1 MALGQLMVKDLIHA
15 VRMLRQSK
23 GWTVVVLLSL
33 ALGIGANTALFTAI
47 NGVLLQTVTVPDP
60 GSLVRLKWA
69 GDNDMVRNTS
79 EYGSNQ
85 PYHGKRVTATFAHP
99 GYLELRKANKTLTDI
114 AALNPNNRLN
124 VVIKGEADLANVATV
139 TGNYFTVLRAT
150 PHLGRLMTEDD
161 DRPGAP
167 LVGVLSHAFWRKRFA
182 SDPSV
187 VGQVIAV
194 NNLPL
199 SVIGVTPEGFGGVQN
214 PGDPGPD
221 MTLPVSKD
229 PQLFPGQKRI
239 SEGTSYWLQMIGRLK
254 PGATLE
260 NVKGNLDGVFQQAAR
275 DGLTGYMAALTDEER
290 NLSTNK
296 RERTRVPEL
305 APGSAS
311 HGIYDFDDNSRR
323 TATLLSGVVIA
334 VLLIVCA
341 NVANLLLS
349 RATSRRKEISVRL
362 SMGASRSRLIRQLLT
377 ESVLLSVLGGSLGI
391 AVAYWLRGLLPFGA
405 TATLDWRV
413 FGFVFGLSMCTGML
427 FGLLPAFR
435 ATRVDLAEA
444 MKLESRS
451 VAGGR
456 SWLSMGLLVVQVAL
470 SVVLVIGAGLFV
482 RTLHN
487 LRHVDVGFNPN
498 HLLLFAVDPTLNGYD
513 ADRTA
518 NFYTDLQQAL
528 NALPGVRSTALTRV
542 AFLSGGRSTSSIHI
556 QGRTGPHNVHMMQV
570 SPEFFTTLEIPIVHG
585 RGFTD
590 RDTKSSPKVVVIS
603 EAAARKYFPG
613 ESPIGKRVGFS
624 PETTSE
630 FEIVG
635 VIRDV
640 RYASVR
646 DEPPPTLFQAA
657 TQGPMRRMIA
667 VVRSAGDPAQLIE
680 PARAAVRR
688 LDSNLPITNVATQS
702 EQVERRFT
710 QDRLFANALSFFG
723 SLALLLAAIGLFGL
737 MSYNVGRRSQEIGI
751 RMALGARRIDVI
763 RMILAESITLVAVG
777 LVIGLGGAFWLGR
790 LVATFLFGLA
800 PTDAATI
807 AAAVALIAVVSA
819 LAGYLPARR
828 ASLVDPNVVLNRG

>member
-1 MALGQLMVKDLIHA
+1 MLKDLILA
-15 VRMLRQSK
+15 ARMLRQSK

-33 ALGIGANTALFTAI
+33 ALGIGANTALFTAV
-47 NGVLLQTVTVPDP
+47 NGVLLQTVPVPDP

-69 GDNDMVRNTS
+69 GDNDMVRGTS

-85 PYHGKRVTATFAHP
+85 PYNGKRVTATFSYP

-124 VVIKGEADLANVATV
+124 IVINGEADLGNVASV

-150 PHLGRLMTEDD
+150 PLIGRLLAEDD
-161 DRPGAP
+161 DRPGVP
-167 LVGVLSHAFWRKRFA
+167 LVGVISHAFWRKRFA
-182 SDPSV
+182 ADPAV
-187 VGQVIAV
+187 AGRVITV
-194 NNLPL
+194 NNLPVT
-199 SVIGVTPEGFGGVQN
+199 VIGVTPEGFGGVQN
-214 PGDPGPD
+214 PGDLGPD
-221 MTLPVSKD
+221 MTLPLSAD
-229 PQLFPGQKRI
+229 PQLFPGNKRI
-239 SEGTSYWLQMIGRLK
+239 SEGTQYWLLMIGRLK

-275 DGLTGYMAALTDEER
+275 DGMSSYMAALTDEQR

-296 RERTRVPEL
+296 RERTKVPEL
-305 APGSAS
+305 APTSAS

-362 SMGASRSRLIRQLLT
+362 SMGAPRSRLIRQLLT
-377 ESVLLSVLGGSLGI
+377 ESVLLSALGGLLGL

-405 TATLDWRV
+405 TAALDWRV
-413 FGFVFGLSMCTGML
+413 FAFALGLSVFTGML
-427 FGLLPAFR
+427 FGLMPAFR
-435 ATRVDLAEA
+435 ATRVDLADA

-470 SVVLVIGAGLFV
+470 SVVLVIGAGLFL
-482 RTLHN
+482 RTLQN
-487 LRHVDVGFNPN
+487 LRHVDIGFNPHN
-498 HLLLFAVDPTLNGYD
+498 LLLFAVDPSLNGYD
-513 ADRTA
+513 PDRTA
-518 NFYTDLQQAL
+518 NFFVNLQQAL

-542 AFLSGGRSTSSIHI
+542 AFLSGSRSSSQIHI
-556 QGRTGPHNVHMMQV
+556 QGRTGANNVHMMQV
-570 SPEFFTTLEIPIVHG
+570 SPEFFATLEMPIVHG
-585 RGFTD
+585 RAFTD
-590 RDTKSSPKVVVIS
+590 RDSKNAPKVVIIS
-603 EAAARKYFPG
+603 EAAAKQYFPG
-613 ESPIGKRVGFS
+613 ESPIGKRCGFS

-635 VIRDV
+635 VVRDV

-646 DEPPPTLFQAA
+646 DAPPPTLFQAA
-657 TQGPMRRMIA
+657 AQGPMRRMIA
-667 VVRSAGDPAQLIE
+667 ILRTAGDPAQLIE
-680 PARAAVRR
+680 PVRAAVRR
-688 LDSNLPITNVATQS
+688 LDANLPITNVATQT
-702 EQVERRFT
+702 ENLERRFT

-723 SLALLLAAIGLFGL
+723 GLALLLAAIGLFGL

-751 RMALGARRIDVI
+751 RMALGANRMNVI
-763 RMILAESITLVAVG
+763 RLILGESLALVAVG
-777 LVIGLGGAFWLGR
+777 LVLGLGTAYWLGR
-790 LVATFLFGLA
+790 LVTTFLFGLA
-800 PTDAATI
+800 PTDALTI
-807 AAAVALIAVVSA
+807 AAAIALIASVSA

-828 ASLVDPNVVLNRG
+828 ASRVDPNAVLNRG

>member
-1 MALGQLMVKDLIHA
+1 MFKDLIHA
-15 VRMLRQSK
+15 ARMLRQSK
-23 GWTVVVLLSL
+23 GWTIVVLLSL
-33 ALGIGANTALFTAI
+33 ALGIGANTALFTAV

-69 GDNDMVRNTS
+69 GENDMVRGTS

-85 PYHGKRVTATFAHP
+85 PYNGKRVTATFSYP

-114 AALNPNNRLN
+114 AALNPNNRVN
-124 VVIKGEADLANVATV
+124 VVINGEADLASVATV
-139 TGNYFTVLRAT
+139 TSNYFTMLRAT
-150 PHLGRLMTEDD
+150 PQTGRLLQEDD

-167 LVGVLSHAFWRKRFA
+167 LVGVVSHAFWRKRFA
-182 SDPSV
+182 ADPA
-187 VGQVIAV
+187 IAGKIVTV
-194 NNLPL
+194 NNL
-199 SVIGVTPEGFGGVQN
+199 SVTVIGVTPEAFGGVQN
-214 PGDPGPD
+214 PGDLGPD
-221 MTLPVSKD
+221 MTMPLTAD

-239 SEGTSYWLQMIGRLK
+239 SEGTQYWVQMVGRLK

-275 DGLTGYMAALTDEER
+275 DGMTSYMAALTDEQR
-290 NLSTNK
+290 SLSTNK

-305 APGSAS
+305 APTSAA

-362 SMGASRSRLIRQLLT
+362 SMGAPRSRLIRQLLT
-377 ESVLLSVLGGSLGI
+377 ESVLLSAIGGGLGL

-405 TATLDWRV
+405 TAPLDWRV
-413 FGFVFGLSMCTGML
+413 FAFVFGLSVFTGML
-427 FGLLPAFR
+427 FGLVPAFR

-444 MKLESRS
+444 MKFESRS

-470 SVVLVIGAGLFV
+470 SVVLVIGAGLFL

-498 HLLLFAVDPTLNGYD
+498 NLLLFAVDPSLNGYD

-518 NFYTDLQQAL
+518 TFYADLQQAL
-528 NALPGVRSTALTRV
+528 KALPGVRSAALTRV
-542 AFLSGGRSTSSIHI
+542 AFLSGSRSSSSIHI
-556 QGRTGPHNVHMMQV
+556 QGRSGSNSVHMMQV
-570 SPEFFTTLEIPIVHG
+570 SPEFFATLEMPILQG

-590 RDTKSSPKVVVIS
+590 RDTSHAPKVVVIS
-603 EAAARKYFPG
+603 ETAAKQYFPG

-624 PETTSE
+624 PETASE

-635 VIRDV
+635 IVRDV

-646 DEPPPTLFQAA
+646 DNPPPTLFQAA
-657 TQGPMRRMIA
+657 LQGPMRRMIA
-667 VVRSAGDPAQLIE
+667 VVRTAGDPAQLIE
-680 PARAAVRR
+680 PARATVRR
-688 LDSNLPITNVATQS
+688 LDANLPLTNVATQT
-702 EQVERRFT
+702 ENLERRFT
-710 QDRLFANALSFFG
+710 QDRLFATALSFFG

-751 RMALGARRIDVI
+751 RMALGANRVNVI
-763 RMILAESITLVAVG
+763 RMILGESLALVAVG
-777 LVIGLGGAFWLGR
+777 LVLGLGTAYWLGR
-790 LVATFLFGLA
+790 LVTTFLFGLA
-800 PTDAATI
+800 PTDVATVTAAI
-807 AAAVALIAVVSA
+807 ALIAVVST

-828 ASLVDPNVVLNRG
+828 ASMVDPNVVLNRG

>member
-1 MALGQLMVKDLIHA
+1 MFKDLIHA
-15 VRMLRQSK
+15 ARMLRQSK

-33 ALGIGANTALFTAI
+33 ALGIGANTALFTAV

-69 GDNDMVRNTS
+69 GDNDMVRGTS

-85 PYHGKRVTATFAHP
+85 PYNGKRVTATFSHP

-114 AALNPNNRLN
+114 AALNPNNRFN

-139 TGNYFTVLRAT
+139 SGNYFAVLRAT
-150 PHLGRLMTEDD
+150 PHLGRLLTEED
-161 DRPGAP
+161 DRPGAQ
-167 LVGVLSHAFWRKRFA
+167 LVGVISHAFWRKRFA
-182 SDPSV
+182 SDPSA
-187 VGQVIAV
+187 VGQAITV

-199 SVIGVTPEGFGGVQN
+199 TVVGVTPEGFGGVQN
-214 PGDPGPD
+214 PGDLGPD
-221 MTLPVSKD
+221 MTLAVTKD
-229 PQLFPGQKRI
+229 PDLYPAQKRI
-239 SEGTSYWLQMIGRLK
+239 SQGTQYWLQMIGRLK
-254 PGATLE
+254 PGVTIE

-275 DGLTGYMAALTDEER
+275 DGMASYMAGLTDEER
-290 NLSTNK
+290 GLSTNR
-296 RERTRVPEL
+296 RETTRVPEL

-349 RATSRRKEISVRL
+349 RATSRSKEISVRL
-362 SMGASRSRLIRQLLT
+362 SMGASRPRLIRQLLT
-377 ESVLLSVLGGSLGI
+377 ESVLLSGLGGLLGL

-405 TATLDWRV
+405 TAALDWRV
-413 FGFVFGLSMCTGML
+413 FAFVTGLSLFTGML
-427 FGLLPAFR
+427 FGLVPAFR
-435 ATRVDLAEA
+435 ATRVDLAGA

-456 SWLSMGLLVVQVAL
+456 SWLSMGLLVVQVGL
-470 SVVLVIGAGLFV
+470 SVVLVIGAGLFL
-482 RTLHN
+482 RTLYN

-498 HLLLFAVDPTLNGYD
+498 NLLQFAVDPSLNGYD

-518 NFYTDLQQAL
+518 NFYADLQRTL

-542 AFLSGGRSTSSIHI
+542 AFLSGGRSSSSIHI
-556 QGRTGPHNVHMMQV
+556 QGKTGSNSVHMMTV
-570 SPEFFTTLEIPIVHG
+570 SPEFFTTLEMPIVNG

-590 RDTKSSPKVVVIS
+590 RDTRNAPKVVVLS
-603 EAAARKYFPG
+603 ETAAKRYFPG
-613 ESPIGKRVGFS
+613 ESPIGKRLGFS
-624 PETTSE
+624 PETNGE
-630 FEIVG
+630 FEVVGIV
-635 VIRDV
+635 RDV

-646 DEPPPTLFQAA
+646 DDPPPTLFQAA
-657 TQGPMRRMIA
+657 GQGPMRRMIA
-667 VVRSAGDPAQLIE
+667 YVRTAGDPAQLIE

-688 LDSNLPITNVATQS
+688 LDSNLPITNVATQA
-702 EQVERRFT
+702 EQVERRFA

-723 SLALLLAAIGLFGL
+723 GLALLLAAIGLFGL

-751 RMALGARRIDVI
+751 RMALGARRFDVI
-763 RMILAESITLVAVG
+763 RMVLRESLTLVAVG
-777 LVIGLGGAFWLGR
+777 LVVGLAGAFWLGR
-790 LVATFLFGLA
+790 LVTTFLFGLA

-807 AAAVALIAVVSA
+807 AAAVTLIAVVSA

-828 ASLVDPNVVLNRG
+828 ASRVDPNVVLNRG

>member
-1 MALGQLMVKDLIHA
+1 MLKDLIHA
-15 VRMLRQSK
+15 ARMLRQSK
-23 GWTVVVLLSL
+23 GWTIVVLLSL
-33 ALGIGANTALFTAI
+33 ALGIGANTALFTAV

-69 GDNDMVRNTS
+69 GENDMVRGTS

-85 PYHGKRVTATFAHP
+85 PYNGKRVTATFSYP

-124 VVIKGEADLANVATV
+124 VVINGDADLANVATV
-139 TGNYFTVLRAT
+139 TGNYFTMLRAT
-150 PHLGRLMTEDD
+150 PLTGRLLQEDD

-167 LVGVLSHAFWRKRFA
+167 LVGVVSHAFWRKRFA
-182 SDPSV
+182 ADPSV
-187 VGQVIAV
+187 AGKIVTV
-194 NNLPL
+194 NNL
-199 SVIGVTPEGFGGVQN
+199 SVTVIGVTPEAFGGVQN
-214 PGDPGPD
+214 PGDLGPD
-221 MTLPVSKD
+221 MTMPLSAD

-239 SEGTSYWLQMIGRLK
+239 SEGTQYWLQMVGRLK

-275 DGLTGYMAALTDEER
+275 DGMTSYMAALTDEQR

-305 APGSAS
+305 APTSAV

-349 RATSRRKEISVRL
+349 RATSRRKEISIRL
-362 SMGASRSRLIRQLLT
+362 SMGAPRSRLIRQLLT
-377 ESVLLSVLGGSLGI
+377 ESVLLSAIGGGLGLV
-391 AVAYWLRGLLPFGA
+391 VAYWLRGLLPFGA
-405 TATLDWRV
+405 TAPLDWRV
-413 FGFVFGLSMCTGML
+413 FAFVFGLSVFTGML
-427 FGLLPAFR
+427 FGLMPAFR
-435 ATRVDLAEA
+435 ATRVDLADA

-470 SVVLVIGAGLFV
+470 SVVLVIGAGLFL
-482 RTLHN
+482 RTLQN
-487 LRHVDVGFNPN
+487 LRHVDIGFNPN
-498 HLLLFAVDPTLNGYD
+498 NLLLFAVDPSLNGYD

-518 NFYTDLQQAL
+518 TFYGDLQQAL
-528 NALPGVRSTALTRV
+528 KALPGVRSAALTRV
-542 AFLSGGRSTSSIHI
+542 AFLSGSRSSSSINI
-556 QGRTGPHNVHMMQV
+556 QGRSGSNNVHMMQV
-570 SPEFFTTLEIPIVHG
+570 SPEFFATLEMPVLQG

-590 RDTKSSPKVVVIS
+590 RDTSHAPKVVVIS
-603 EAAARKYFPG
+603 EAAAKQYFPG
-613 ESPIGKRVGFS
+613 ESPIGRRVGFS

-635 VIRDV
+635 VVRDV

-646 DEPPPTLFQAA
+646 DNPPPTLFQAA
-657 TQGPMRRMIA
+657 LQGPMRRMIA
-667 VVRSAGDPAQLIE
+667 VMRTAGDPAQLIE
-680 PARAAVRR
+680 PVRGAIRR
-688 LDSNLPITNVATQS
+688 LDPNLPITNVATQT
-702 EQVERRFT
+702 ENLERRFA

-723 SLALLLAAIGLFGL
+723 GLALLLAAIGLFGL

-751 RMALGARRIDVI
+751 RMALGAKRLDVI
-763 RMILAESITLVAVG
+763 RMILGESLALVAAG
-777 LVIGLGGAFWLGR
+777 LVLGLGGAYWLGR
-790 LVATFLFGLA
+790 LVSTFLFGLA

-807 AAAVALIAVVSA
+807 TAAVALIAVVST

-828 ASLVDPNVVLNRG
+828 ASMVDPNIVLNRG

>member
-1 MALGQLMVKDLIHA
+1 MLKDLIHA
-15 VRMLRQSK
+15 ARMLRQSK
-23 GWTVVVLLSL
+23 GWTLVVLLSL
-33 ALGIGANTALFTAI
+33 ALGIGANTALFTAV
-47 NGVLLQTVTVPDP
+47 NGVLLQTVPVPDP

-69 GDNDMVRNTS
+69 GDNDMVRGTS

-85 PYHGKRVTATFAHP
+85 PYNGKRVTATFSYP

-114 AALNPNNRLN
+114 AALYPNNRLN
-124 VVIKGEADLANVATV
+124 IVINGEADLGVVATV

-150 PHLGRLMTEDD
+150 PLTGRLLAEDD
-161 DRPGAP
+161 DRPGVP
-167 LVGVLSHAFWRKRFA
+167 LVAVLSHAFWRKRFA
-182 SDPSV
+182 ADPSV
-187 VGQVIAV
+187 VGRVITV
-194 NNLPL
+194 NNLPVN
-199 SVIGVTPEGFGGVQN
+199 VIGVTPEGFGGVQN

-221 MTLPVSKD
+221 MTMPLSAD
-229 PQLFPGQKRI
+229 PQLYPGNKRI
-239 SEGTSYWLQMIGRLK
+239 TEGTQYWVQMIGRLK

-275 DGLTGYMAALTDEER
+275 DAMTSYMAALTDEQR
-290 NLSTNK
+290 NLSANR
-296 RERTRVPEL
+296 RERTKVPEL
-305 APGSAS
+305 APTSAS

-362 SMGASRSRLIRQLLT
+362 SMGAPRSRLIRQLLT
-377 ESVLLSVLGGSLGI
+377 ESVLLSAIGGALGV

-405 TATLDWRV
+405 TAPLDWRV
-413 FGFVFGLSMCTGML
+413 FAFAFGLSVFTGML
-427 FGLLPAFR
+427 FGLMPAFR

-470 SVVLVIGAGLFV
+470 SVVLVIGAGLFL
-482 RTLHN
+482 RTLQN
-487 LRHVDVGFNPN
+487 LRHVDIGFNPHN
-498 HLLLFAVDPTLNGYD
+498 LLLFAVDPSLNGYD

-518 NFYTDLQQAL
+518 NFFADLQRNL

-542 AFLSGGRSTSSIHI
+542 AFLSGGRSSSQIHI
-556 QGRTGPHNVHMMQV
+556 QGKTGPHSVHMMQV
-570 SPEFFTTLEIPIVHG
+570 SPEFFATLEMPMVGG
-585 RGFTD
+585 RAFTD
-590 RDTKSSPKVVVIS
+590 RDSKNAPKVVIIS
-603 EAAARKYFPG
+603 ETAAKQYFPG

-630 FEIVG
+630 FEVVG
-635 VIRDV
+635 VVRDV

-646 DEPPPTLFQAA
+646 DNPPPTLFQAA
-657 TQGPMRRMIA
+657 SQGPMRRMIA
-667 VVRSAGDPAQLIE
+667 VVRTAGDPAQFVE
-680 PARAAVRR
+680 PARGAVRR
-688 LDSNLPITNVATQS
+688 LDANLPITNVATQT

-723 SLALLLAAIGLFGL
+723 GLALLLAAIGLFGL

-751 RMALGARRIDVI
+751 RMALGASRLNVI
-763 RMILAESITLVAVG
+763 RMILGESLGLVAVG
-777 LVIGLGGAFWLGR
+777 LVLGLGAAYWLGR

-800 PTDAATI
+800 PTDAMTI
-807 AAAVALIAVVSA
+807 AAAVVLIAVVSA

>member
-1 MALGQLMVKDLIHA
+1 MFKDLIHA
-15 VRMLRQSK
+15 ARMLRQSK

-33 ALGIGANTALFTAI
+33 ALGIGANTALFTAV

-69 GDNDMVRNTS
+69 GDNDMVRGTS

-85 PYHGKRVTATFAHP
+85 PYNGKRVTATFSHP

-114 AALNPNNRLN
+114 AALNPNNRFN
-124 VVIKGEADLANVATV
+124 VVINGDADLANVATV
-139 TGNYFTVLRAT
+139 SGNYFTVLRAT
-150 PHLGRLMTEDD
+150 PHLGRLLTEED
-161 DRPGAP
+161 DRPGAQ
-167 LVGVLSHAFWRKRFA
+167 LVGVISHAFWRKRFA
-182 SDPSV
+182 GDPSA
-187 VGQVIAV
+187 VGQVITV

-199 SVIGVTPEGFGGVQN
+199 TVVGVTPEGFGGVQN
-214 PGDPGPD
+214 PGDLGPD
-221 MTLPVSKD
+221 MTLAVTKD
-229 PQLFPGQKRI
+229 PDLYPAQKRI
-239 SEGTSYWLQMIGRLK
+239 SQGTQYWLQMIGRLK
-254 PGATLE
+254 PGVTIE

-275 DGLTGYMAALTDEER
+275 DGMANYMAGLTDAER
-290 NLSTNK
+290 KLSTNR
-296 RERTRVPEL
+296 RETRRVPEL

-311 HGIYDFDDNSRR
+311 HGVYDFDDNSRR

-349 RATSRRKEISVRL
+349 RATSRSKEISVRL

-377 ESVLLSVLGGSLGI
+377 ESVLLSGLGGLLGL

-405 TATLDWRV
+405 TAALDWRV
-413 FGFVFGLSMCTGML
+413 FAFVTGLSLLTGVL
-427 FGLLPAFR
+427 FGLVPAFR
-435 ATRVDLAEA
+435 ATRVDLAGA

-456 SWLSMGLLVVQVAL
+456 SWLSRGLLVVQVGL
-470 SVVLVIGAGLFV
+470 SVVLVIGAGLFL
-482 RTLHN
+482 RTLYN
-487 LRHVDVGFNPN
+487 LRHVDIGFNPN
-498 HLLLFAVDPTLNGYD
+498 NLLQFAVDPSLNGYD

-518 NFYTDLQQAL
+518 TFYADLQRTL

-542 AFLSGGRSTSSIHI
+542 AFLSGSRSSSSIHL
-556 QGRTGPHNVHMMQV
+556 QGRTGSHNVYMMTV
-570 SPEFFTTLEIPIVHG
+570 SPEFFTTLEMPIVNG

-590 RDTKSSPKVVVIS
+590 RDSKAAPKVVVLS
-603 EAAARKYFPG
+603 ESAAKRCFPG

-624 PETTSE
+624 PETNSE

-635 VIRDV
+635 VVRDV

-657 TQGPMRRMIA
+657 GQSPMRRMIA
-667 VVRSAGDPAQLIE
+667 LVRTAGDPAQLVE

-688 LDSNLPITNVATQS
+688 LDSNLPITNVATQA
-702 EQVERRFT
+702 EQIERRFA

-723 SLALLLAAIGLFGL
+723 GLALLLAAIGLFGL

-751 RMALGARRIDVI
+751 RMALGARRLDVI
-763 RMILAESITLVAVG
+763 RMVLSESVTLVAVG
-777 LVIGLGGAFWLGR
+777 LVVGLAGAYWLGR

-807 AAAVALIAVVSA
+807 AAAVALIAVVST